1 MGFLP
6 EKSGAD
12 DEFTAMIEA
21 KIAER
26 AAAKKA
32 KNYAE
37 ADKIRAELLEKGV
50 VLEDTPKGTKYRI
63 ER

>member
-1 MGFLP
+1 MGLMP
-6 EKSGAD
+6 EKNSAG
-12 DEFTAMIEA
+12 DEFIHEIEDA
-21 KIAER
+21 IERR
-26 AAAKKA
+26 AAAKKS

-50 VLEDTPKGTKYRI
+50 ILEDTPKGTKYRI